1 MDADLSPPRGR
12 AKLIPHSRPGDEKLL
27 AAVGRDT
34 DRLKEEFF
42 ELVSHELRTPLT
54 SIIGYLELMLEQD
67 GRGVEFRL
75 ERGYEI
81 LTAPDGEAA
90 VRLAREHQPD
100 IAILDVRM
108 PKLDGYEVTK
118 LIRRSEA
125 VRDIPVILL
134 SASVE
139 DMHIQRGYDAGAN
152 HYMHKPFSPQDLVE
166 HVAGALRE
174 GTGASATAE

>member
-1 MDADLSPPRGR
+1 MTVDKRHVVLVADD
-12 AKLIPHSRPGDEKLL
+12 DEDIL
-27 AAVGRDT
+27 ALVG
-34 DRLKEEFF
+34 
-42 ELVSHELRTPLT
+42 
-54 SIIGYLELMLEQD
+54 
-67 GRGVEFRL
+67 FRL
-75 ERGYEI
+75 ERESYKV
-81 LTAPDGEAA
+81 LAAPDGEAA

-100 IAILDVRM
+100 LAILDVRM

-152 HYMHKPFSPQDLVE
+152 HYMHKPFSPRDLVE
-166 HVAGALRE
+166 HVAAALQE
-174 GTGASATAE
+174 DSSASRTTE

>member
-1 MDADLSPPRGR
+1 MTVDKRHLVLVADD
-12 AKLIPHSRPGDEKLL
+12 DEDIL
-27 AAVGRDT
+27 ALVG
-34 DRLKEEFF
+34 
-42 ELVSHELRTPLT
+42 
-54 SIIGYLELMLEQD
+54 
-67 GRGVEFRL
+67 FRL
-75 ERGYEI
+75 ERESYKV

-100 IAILDVRM
+100 LAILDVRM
-108 PKLDGYEVTK
+108 PKLDGYEVTR

-166 HVAGALRE
+166 HVAAALRE
-174 GTGASATAE
+174 DPAASGTAD